1 MPSNHAVH
9 SMPRTLATASALVA
23 IGLAVLSAPR
33 VIAQQLVSTQPRAS
47 VTSPC
52 RPWLVAPFF
61 RRASRGWD
69 RNTATHPTGC
79 NEHQTLAQGGIAV
92 QPKRFY
98 PDDPIWRDGDMRS
111 IPPVAE
117 FDLSKS

>member
-1 MPSNHAVH
+1 SN
-9 SMPRTLATASALVA
+9 
-23 IGLAVLSAPR
+23 
-33 VIAQQLVSTQPRAS
+33 QPRAS

-52 RPWLVAPFF
+52 RPCLGAPFF

-69 RNTATHPTGC
+69 RDTAAHSTGC
-79 NEHQTLAQGGIAV
+79 REHQKVAQGRIAV

-111 IPPVAE
+111 ISPVAE
-117 FDLSKS
+117 FDLSKSYEFLNETFRETAQWHGAALNTNTLGEVPDSSW